1 MEIKCNNFKTKDII
15 KIMRD
20 CTNKTQSEFAKNI
33 QKTRSWTAKAERDE
47 INISLNDFLK
57 LARLNNIEIIMKKV
71 D

>member
-15 KIMRD
+15 RIMRD
-20 CTNKTQSEFAKNI
+20 CTNKTQSEFAKSI